1 MNYPLIVALI
11 AALAAPLLGYLAAA
25 RRLSGKIQTSEASSL
40 WQEASNLRSE
50 YREELATVRRQL
62 DECLL
67 RIKNV
72 ETLNEKLK
80 VENGGLNKTVKD
92 QARQIEELQS
102 AIAVLEG
109 DKLRLSKEAEFLKA
123 EAKTLRDRV
132 LELEKHNG
140 G

>member
-1 MNYPLIVALI
+1 VNYPLIVALI

-80 VENGGLNKTVKD
+80 VENGGLNKTVKE